1 MTAAARLTWAQVRA
15 ARLTRHHLGSR
26 APRSRLFDVVRD
38 VCGIH
43 AQVASSAELQLWS
56 RIEGVTPE
64 DIRAALWDDRKLVR
78 TWSLRGTLHIHTA
91 DDLPLYIASL
101 GRNDRWWKGAWLR
114 MIGMSEDELRGTLD
128 AIHKSLGARPITRE
142 QLAEKVAAKVG
153 RKGKQRMLSGWGE
166 MLKPAAFQGHL
177 CSGPPRGQNVT
188 FVRPD
193 RWLRKW
199 DPPAPEAAWREIVRR
214 YLRAYGPATREEFA
228 RWWGMQPAPA
238 GRVLKASG
246 DELTEVDVEGQS
258 AWMLSEDLEDVRKK
272 KPRFP
277 VRLLAGFDVFVVG
290 NRPRELL
297 IDKQFEP
304 MVFRQA
310 GWISPVVLIDGRAAG
325 VWKHDRR
332 GQQVDVTV
340 NPFRKITASNRK
352 AIEEEADRLGK
363 YLGAPASVTFADRVA
378 PDGN

>member
-1 MTAAARLTWAQVRA
+1 MTAAPRLTWAQVRA
-15 ARLTRHHLGSR
+15 SRMTRHHLDARVPKSK
-26 APRSRLFDVVRD
+26 LFDIVRD

-43 AQVASSAELQLWS
+43 AQVPSSAELQLWS
-56 RIEGVTPE
+56 RVEGVTP
-64 DIRAALWDDRKLVR
+64 DDFRAALWDDQKLVR

-101 GRNDRWWKGAWLR
+101 SQHDRWWKGAWLR
-114 MIGMSEDELRGTLD
+114 MIGMTEDELRTTLD

-153 RKGKQRMLSGWGE
+153 TKGRERMLSGWGE

-238 GRVLKASG
+238 GRILKTSS
-246 DELTEVDVEGQS
+246 DELTEVEVEGQS
-258 AWMLSEDLEDVRKK
+258 AWMLTEGLEDIRKK

-277 VRLLAGFDVFVVG
+277 VRLLAGFDVYVVG

-297 IDKQFEP
+297 VDKQFEP
-304 MVFRQA
+304 RVFRQA

-332 GQQVDVTV
+332 GQQVDVIV
-340 NPFRKITASNRK
+340 DPFQKITASHRK

-363 YLGAPASVTFADRVA
+363 FLGTPASVTFADRVA

>member
-1 MTAAARLTWAQVRA
+1 MSAAPRFTWAQVRA
-15 ARLTRHHLGSR
+15 SRMTRHHLGTR
-26 APRSRLFDVVRD
+26 APRSRLFGVVQDVG
-38 VCGIH
+38 GIH

-56 RIEGVTPE
+56 RIEGVTRE

-91 DDLPLYIASL
+91 DDLPLYVASL
-101 GRNDRWWKGAWLR
+101 SQHDRWWKGAWLR
-114 MIGMSEDELRGTLD
+114 MIGMTEDELRATLN
-128 AIHKSLGARPITRE
+128 AIHKSLGARPVTRE

-153 RKGKQRMLSGWGE
+153 AKGRQRMLSGWGE

-193 RWLRKW
+193 RWLKQW
-199 DPPAPEAAWREIVRR
+199 DPPAPDAAWREIVRR

-238 GRVLKASG
+238 GRILKTLS
-246 DELTEVDVEGQS
+246 DELTEVDVEGQA
-258 AWMLSEDLEDVRKK
+258 AWMLTKDLAAKRKK
-272 KPRFP
+272 APRFP
-277 VRLLAGFDVFVVG
+277 VRLLAGFDVYVVG

-297 IDKQFEP
+297 VDKQFEP
-304 MVFRQA
+304 KVFRQA
-310 GWISPVVLIDGRAAG
+310 GWISPVVMIDGRAAG

-332 GQQVDVTV
+332 GRQVEVTV
-340 NPFRKITASNRK
+340 SLFRKIAASHRK
-352 AIEEEADRLGK
+352 AIEGEADRLGK
-363 YLGAPASVTFADRVA
+363 FLGAPASVTFGD
-378 PDGN
+378 